1 MRQQMRDMFTM
12 AVLSLKDLPNA
23 DQLIL
28 QDLKRSCFAGFSLFK
43 EEERQNLST
52 LPHNSQVSRRAVA
65 LS

>member
-1 MRQQMRDMFTM
+1 M